1 MAGTR
6 SDPLVIVVELARW
19 RFPGGNVGGG
29 GGGEVKGGKLKDFP
43 PSVRPSHQFKF

>member
-29 GGGEVKGGKLKDFP
+29 APCIRIGVQEDNFVFDHFL
-43 PSVRPSHQFKF
+43 QFSE